1 MPTNDSSLPAFAFEA
16 EAAIQ
21 GALRHGQAFG
31 PVCESAQTESV
42 ITGVS
47 GPFADALRAEGAA
60 VERERIRL
68 EMVQVA
74 DEADA
79 ELDRLYPRSKRV
91 PWRLAPRALREFS
104 RRLEAKP

>member
-1 MPTNDSSLPAFAFEA
+1 MPTNDFSSLPAFAFEA

-21 GALRHGQAFG
+21 GALRRSQAFE

-47 GPFADALRAEGAA
+47 GPFADALRSEGAA
-60 VERERIRL
+60 AERERIRL
-68 EMVQVA
+68 ELIVEVRRLGGKITDGYA
-74 DEADA
+74 DEGDDA
-79 ELDRLYPRSKRV
+79 ASE
-91 PWRLAPRALREFS
+91 ALRDFA